1 MMLLLQKFVRIL
13 AHERMDNLASF
24 SKQNKS
30 NVRKCFFMG
39 REGRQID
46 QKEGLGHPPG
56 PRCSLFPVDPKRP
69 ALLGGSASSARAAS
83 RPPPPPTSENL
94 PPRTPPPPPPPPTPP
109 RPSSAKGGR
118 ERDLFLGRGG
128 SSQISRTAPPS
139 LASRPW
145 RRAPRP
151 PRRRP
156 PRYPP
161 PASRASGLT
170 PRRSS
175 PPRAVVK
182 TRGRAFPLSAKCET

>member
-1 MMLLLQKFVRIL
+1 MLLLQKFVRII
-13 AHERMDNLASF
+13 AHERMNNLASF

-30 NVRKCFFMG
+30 SMRRCF
-39 REGRQID
+39 
-46 QKEGLGHPPG
+46 HG
-56 PRCSLFPVDPKRP
+56 PRRAPDRSERR
-69 ALLGGSASSARAAS
+69 GSATPRPQVLSLPRGPEATCAPRRLGFLGSRGLAS
-83 RPPPPPTSENL
+83 PPTSENL